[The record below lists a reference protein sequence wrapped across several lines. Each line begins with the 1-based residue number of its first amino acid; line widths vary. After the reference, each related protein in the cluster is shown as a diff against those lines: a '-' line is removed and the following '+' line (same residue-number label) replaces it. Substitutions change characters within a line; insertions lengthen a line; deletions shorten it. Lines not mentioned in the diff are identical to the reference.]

1 VTWCSQHTI
10 KRRKFRS
17 RERPFG
23 LPPTLIALQLLPIL
37 YRRRLPILAM
47 RADQSNAPPGQ
58 SFRSPLASPTLS
70 AMSRSGRLHGRPRPL
85 RGHTIVSTVTS
96 GVSPGIELGEKGT
109 PHAEADVMFL
119 PLPEA
124 ATTRTGGGRLLREV
138 FPAGTSTQTP
148 QNALKAGMGRET
160 PSNHFPH
167 RPILKG
173 DDLFSLHHAEIH
185 IQ

>member
-1 VTWCSQHTI
+1 
-10 KRRKFRS
+10 
-17 RERPFG
+17 
-23 LPPTLIALQLLPIL
+23 
-37 YRRRLPILAM
+37 
-47 RADQSNAPPGQ
+47 
-58 SFRSPLASPTLS
+58 
-70 AMSRSGRLHGRPRPL
+70 
-85 RGHTIVSTVTS
+85 
-96 GVSPGIELGEKGT
+96 
-109 PHAEADVMFL
+109 MFL

-124 ATTRTGGGRLLREV
+124 ATTHTGGGRLLREV